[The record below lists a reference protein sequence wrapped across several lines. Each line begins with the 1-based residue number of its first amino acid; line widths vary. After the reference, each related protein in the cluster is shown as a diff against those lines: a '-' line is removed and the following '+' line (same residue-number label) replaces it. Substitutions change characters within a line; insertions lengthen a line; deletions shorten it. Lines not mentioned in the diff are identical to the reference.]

1 MRSASR
7 GLSAVLFALA
17 LWGPIPSYADEVP
30 SRPAV
35 ASKPAEANPAL
46 AEPRTGAPAGQ
57 PAVQP
62 AAPQPD
68 KDGFVPESRPMN
80 GPTVDE
86 SIPAGPLVAA
96 AYGFLWLAVL
106 GYVLMTGRG
115 LRKVDADLA
124 ELDAKISRLSQKS

>member
-1 MRSASR
+1 
-7 GLSAVLFALA
+7 
-17 LWGPIPSYADEVP
+17 
-30 SRPAV
+30 
-35 ASKPAEANPAL
+35 
-46 AEPRTGAPAGQ
+46 
-57 PAVQP
+57 
-62 AAPQPD
+62 
-68 KDGFVPESRPMN
+68 MN

-124 ELDAKISRLSQKS
+124 ELDAKISRLSPKS